1 MGMPSLIRRTCPFFV
16 PPGPSAGRAVGHAH
30 FSQAGVG
37 CWASPWDMLIPCGE
51 EWAGGQAR
59 GTWSFLRGT
68 CSFFR
73 PRAGH
78 IGDMSRPWSVGRACP
93 VTSDAD
99 TGHGPG
105 QGTCSFFSQD
115 ILDCCATRLVGGPG
129 AWACSF
135 SCGMVRS
142 RGEPVGHAHFLW
154 RGVGWWA
161 SPRSMLIP
169 AGGHA
174 HFSGQG
180 LDTWGICPGLGLW
193 GGHVPWR
200 TAVVCSTVQR
210 QRGATVGRPHGWRP
224 AAGDPAP
231 G

>member
-1 MGMPSLIRRTCPFFV
+1 MPYLMRRKWPFFV

-30 FSQAGVG
+30 FFRAGVG
-37 CWASPWDMLIPCGE
+37 CRASPWDMLIPCGE

-59 GTWSFLRGT
+59 GACSFLRGT

-73 PRAGH
+73 PRPGH

-115 ILDCCATRLVGGPG
+115 MLDCCGTGLVGGPG

-135 SCGMVRS
+135 SCALSWRARGTCSFRVARS
-142 RGEPVGHAHFLW
+142 GLVGK
-154 RGVGWWA
+154 
-161 SPRSMLIP
+161 PTE
-169 AGGHA
+169 HA

-180 LDTWGICPGLGLW
+180 PDMWGICPGLGSW
-193 GGHVPWR
+193 GGHV
-200 TAVVCSTVQR
+200 V
-210 QRGATVGRPHGWRP
+210 
-224 AAGDPAP
+224 
-231 G
+231 